1 MSVRIK
7 VFDEI
12 LNHGLRP
19 WLNHNSVDEIFYSK
33 FHSLKEYPSKHP
45 LHFEIDFWR
54 PFDNKTK
61 YYNVLIR
68 NAIKSQ
74 FDTIYSKIDE
84 DRNDHLIRY
93 YVNEILN
100 KRLKNHLNDL
110 GKLIKEKDYS
120 LSYVNPKNNSY
131 QLDQEHKANTF
142 IMQLLKV
149 ALMQLYLEVQE
160 AFKEWVD
167 DKFIVEQL
175 PYL

>member
-7 VFDEI
+7 VFD
-12 LNHGLRP
+12 
-19 WLNHNSVDEIFYSK
+19 
-33 FHSLKEYPSKHP
+33 
-45 LHFEIDFWR
+45 
-54 PFDNKTK
+54 
-61 YYNVLIR
+61 
-68 NAIKSQ
+68 
-74 FDTIYSKIDE
+74 
-84 DRNDHLIRY
+84 
-93 YVNEILN
+93 EILN